1 MPTEYRVSGP
11 PLIRDNRPIEPMA
24 PIYFCEGCGFEGAPF
39 GIHQGDRVLSYCGYR
54 DGQPTCVGKGR
65 KAPG

>member
-1 MPTEYRVSGP
+1 
-11 PLIRDNRPIEPMA
+11 MA
-24 PIYFCEGCGFEGAPF
+24 PIYTCEGCGFVGAPF